1 MDYKLNRWVFP
12 SYLELIPKALL
23 EKGDFEE
30 LKKAKEHVH
39 VVAYTN
45 ELAKKEQKR

>member
-30 LKKAKEHVH
+30 F
-39 VVAYTN
+39 VVSY
-45 ELAKKEQKR
+45 